1 MAQVLFVLGVLLG
14 FVHLVCGGLIARSLI
29 RGGEGP
35 GWRNARGGIRGTF
48 TAGLGLAMT
57 AVIVFL
63 RERPGAITV
72 PDQWVML
79 AGLVVGILGQAMI
92 IRSVAQGGA
101 LQPPA
106 PGERRWPRVYAFVAP
121 LVSLVL
127 LVILWIMKGMH

>member
-1 MAQVLFVLGVLLG
+1 MAEGLFVMGVALG
-14 FVHLVCGGLIARSLI
+14 FVHLLCGGLIAWSLLKP
-29 RGGEGP
+29 GEGP
-35 GWRNARGGIRGTF
+35 GWKNARRGIQGTF

-72 PDQWVML
+72 ADQWVML
-79 AGLVVGILGQAMI
+79 AGLVIGLFGQGMI

-121 LVSLVL
+121 LVALIL
-127 LVILWIMKGMH
+127 LSILWVMKGMH